1 MGRNHLPEQQV
12 PKDPTIYLPEHA
24 SQQGHQVL
32 ASVSRGYPC
41 LQGSL
46 ITCYSPV
53 RHFTRLATFTC
64 DLHASSTPPTFVLS
78 QDQTL
83 HLECCSTQGL
93 ADVPIARHPDR
104 LGTACAVPT
113 RSLTRSTS
121 RPPRMPKIGPQ
132 GACLGGGRGRVATSL
147 PPSRTPA
154 ENREAVAERYV
165 TCSWQIACGAGH
177 SRRVSGSES
186 GYRGLQPCR
195 LQVAAFD
202 ELPDQHLGLALAG
215 GEQVQRFAERV
226 GAGGTRARDEPHR
239 PPEGI
244 LQRGRP
250 VLDAEARP
258 GEQHG

>member
-83 HLECCSTQGL
+83 HLECCSIQCL
-93 ADVPIARHPDR
+93 AEPPDPR
-104 LGTACAVPT
+104 SLGSPTTRPAGDGTCRPNSFAHTLDFEATRNAKDRPT
-113 RSLTRSTS
+113 R
-121 RPPRMPKIGPQ
+121 
-132 GACLGGGRGRVATSL
+132 RVAS
-147 PPSRTPA
+147 
-154 ENREAVAERYV
+154 EA
-165 TCSWQIACGAGH
+165 
-177 SRRVSGSES
+177 
-186 GYRGLQPCR
+186 
-195 LQVAAFD
+195 
-202 ELPDQHLGLALAG
+202 
-215 GEQVQRFAERV
+215 GE
-226 GAGGTRARDEPHR
+226 
-239 PPEGI
+239 EG
-244 LQRGRP
+244 
-250 VLDAEARP
+250 
-258 GEQHG
+258 

>member
-83 HLECCSTQGL
+83 HLEGAFDPVSG
-93 ADVPIARHPDR
+93 HS
-104 LGTACAVPT
+104 PT
-113 RSLTRSTS
+113 RL
-121 RPPRMPKIGPQ
+121 PPR
-132 GACLGGGRGRVATSL
+132 
-147 PPSRTPA
+147 
-154 ENREAVAERYV
+154 
-165 TCSWQIACGAGH
+165 
-177 SRRVSGSES
+177 
-186 GYRGLQPCR
+186 R
-195 LQVAAFD
+195 LD
-202 ELPDQHLGLALAG
+202 
-215 GEQVQRFAERV
+215 RKS
-226 GAGGTRARDEPHR
+226 TRLNSSH
-239 PPEGI
+239 
-244 LQRGRP
+244 
-250 VLDAEARP
+250 V
-258 GEQHG
+258 